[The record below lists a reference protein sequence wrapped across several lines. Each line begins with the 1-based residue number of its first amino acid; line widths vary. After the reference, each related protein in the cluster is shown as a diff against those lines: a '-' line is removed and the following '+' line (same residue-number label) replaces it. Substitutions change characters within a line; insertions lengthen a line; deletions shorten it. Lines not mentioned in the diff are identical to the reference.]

1 MTSGWA
7 TVDTEPTIMR
17 RADRTVFRIVG
28 GSVRRF
34 FRMRKLSLAAI
45 LIFAAAAANAQL
57 VVTRSSAPAILVP
70 AAGSVQG
77 ANGTFFR
84 SDLTVLNYRS
94 SSQNVQFQWMPQG
107 SSGSGVAPLV
117 LAIAPLSG
125 VNSEDFVATILH
137 QTGLGAIV
145 ITGVTSTGAAD
156 PNAQL
161 VATSRIW
168 TPQPNATTGTNS
180 QQFNGIP
187 LSAINSGTL
196 SLIGQRRDDPYRPN
210 VGIVNPDTQ
219 TQTFRVDVLSS
230 AGTESQL
237 VIIPYQSLA
246 QVSLPG
252 PNSTLPLQILVSSAS
267 SSPTTAFMAYGS
279 AVDNGTGDARSSLG
293 FNPPR

>member
-1 MTSGWA
+1 
-7 TVDTEPTIMR
+7 
-17 RADRTVFRIVG
+17 
-28 GSVRRF
+28 
-34 FRMRKLSLAAI
+34 MRKLSLTAI
-45 LIFAAAAANAQL
+45 LICAALAANAQL
-57 VVTRSSAPAILVP
+57 VVTRSSAPAILIP
-70 AAGSVQG
+70 AAGSVPG

-94 SSQNVQFQWMPQG
+94 SSQNVQFQWLPQG
-107 SSGSGVAPLV
+107 SSGSSVAPVV

-125 VNSEDFVATILH
+125 VNSEDFAATILH

-145 ITGVTSTGAAD
+145 ITGVTSTGVAD

-187 LSAINSGTL
+187 LAAINNGTL
-196 SLIGQRRDDPYRPN
+196 SLIGQRRDDRYRTN
-210 VGIVNPDTQ
+210 VGIVNLDTQ

-237 VIIPYQSLA
+237 VIIPSQSLA

-252 PNSTLPLQILVSSAS
+252 PSSTLPLQILVSSAS
-267 SSPTTAFMAYGS
+267 SSPTIAFMAYGS
-279 AVDNGTGDARSSLG
+279 SVDNVTGDAWSSLG
-293 FNPPR
+293 FTQPVSQP

>member
-7 TVDTEPTIMR
+7 TVDTVPTMIR

-107 SSGSGVAPLV
+107 SSGPGVAPLR
-117 LAIAPLSG
+117 LAIAPLTA
-125 VNSEDFVATILH
+125 VNSED
-137 QTGLGAIV
+137 
-145 ITGVTSTGAAD
+145 
-156 PNAQL
+156 
-161 VATSRIW
+161 
-168 TPQPNATTGTNS
+168 
-180 QQFNGIP
+180 
-187 LSAINSGTL
+187 
-196 SLIGQRRDDPYRPN
+196 
-210 VGIVNPDTQ
+210 
-219 TQTFRVDVLSS
+219 
-230 AGTESQL
+230 
-237 VIIPYQSLA
+237 
-246 QVSLPG
+246 SLP
-252 PNSTLPLQILVSSAS
+252 TLLHHP
-267 SSPTTAFMAYGS
+267 Y
-279 AVDNGTGDARSSLG
+279 
-293 FNPPR
+293 PPAL